1 MLKQQ
6 LQNNKM
12 STRSQWPLPIFDLWP
27 HQEGSEMLGG
37 VFQRGVN
44 LFNLLLSAINAL
56 TGPVVGM
63 IAPSVCCL
71 CGGRV

>member
-1 MLKQQ
+1 
-6 LQNNKM
+6 
-12 STRSQWPLPIFDLWP
+12 
-27 HQEGSEMLGG
+27 MLGG

-63 IAPSVCCL
+63 IAPSVRLFVWRWSVILSVAACESAAARPREPTVDNKL
-71 CGGRV
+71 PVLLL